1 MTSEEAEAHGVV
13 IDQTSEAELITRT
26 QAEMSYYL
34 QSAGQIVFYHICY
47 TIWIKATS

>member
-26 QAEMSYYL
+26 QAEMYYYL
-34 QSAGQIVFYHICY
+34 QSAGQIIVFYHICY
-47 TIWIKATS
+47 TI